1 MKKVI
6 IFCVSLLLFSCN
18 EKQNLKLIKKVTFNI
33 ENDAFRE
40 GYSDSNEPFLYYA
53 TTNGNL
59 YKYYLNSSKKDSIDL
74 KEQIGI
80 QKMTN
85 YSIIFNKE
93 NYVVYLSQYFHVYNS
108 ASDRLYKL
116 DSLSNYNGMEYAI
129 VDNNEKSLKE
139 DKLILTNLF
148 TCDLYNKPT
157 SDIKE
162 TIIACEQ
169 LNKKKPSYSILDFK
183 NNTLQSSSITF
194 KDIKP
199 ETKNNSSEPWFKA
212 SAIYINNDILYNN
225 HFTDGIFKID
235 SLENFE
241 KVITIKSKYTK
252 FQNTEIFKKDDITS
266 VLKEN
271 INYSTQVNEI
281 LYDNYRNK
289 IVVILVH
296 GTQDIVKYGELKMSN
311 RPFSVLVYDADYNF
325 EKEYLFD
332 SLKHDFNNIYVCKEG
347 LIINANNK
355 LGNNYEPQK
364 LIYEIFTY

>member
-1 MKKVI
+1 M
-6 IFCVSLLLFSCN
+6 VS
-18 EKQNLKLIKKVTFNI
+18 IKKVSFETNI
-33 ENDAFRE
+33 DIYQEGFSDAK
-40 GYSDSNEPFLYYA
+40 DPFLFFA
-53 TTNGNL
+53 TDDDNML

-108 ASDRLYKL
+108 ATDRLYKL

-129 VDNNEKSLKE
+129 AYNNQNSLKE
-139 DKLILTNLF
+139 EKLILANLF
-148 TCDLYNKPT
+148 TCDLYNRPT

-169 LNKKKPSYSILDFK
+169 LNKKKPSYSILDLK
-183 NNTLQSSSITF
+183 NNTLQSSSVTF

-199 ETKNNSSEPWFKA
+199 ETKNNSAEPWFKA

-225 HFTDGIFKID
+225 HFTDGVFKID
-235 SLENFE
+235 SLGDFK

-252 FQNTEIFKKDDITS
+252 FQNTEIFKDDEIAEFIRKS
-266 VLKEN
+266 
-271 INYSTQVNEI
+271 INYSTQVNGI
-281 LYDNYRNK
+281 LYDRYRKK
-289 IVVILVH
+289 ILIILVH
-296 GTQDIVKYGELKMSN
+296 GTQDIERHGEMKMSN
-311 RPFSVLVYDADYNF
+311 RPFSILVYNKDYELEN
-325 EKEYLFD
+325 EYLFD